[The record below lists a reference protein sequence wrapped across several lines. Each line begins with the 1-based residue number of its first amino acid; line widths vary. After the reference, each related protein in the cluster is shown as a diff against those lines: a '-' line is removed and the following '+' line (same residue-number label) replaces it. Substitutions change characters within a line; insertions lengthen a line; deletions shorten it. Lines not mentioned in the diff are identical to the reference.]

1 MLPTAWRKLYG
12 HSPPCG
18 AGVDRRALTRRRR
31 IDEADNSTPVAID
44 QRAAYRRLYGHSP
57 LCRAGFDRSAL
68 MSPPVI
74 YCQCFEFFGARR
86 YTASKLAL
94 LWNCSAA
101 HELLLRDRKILLLE
115 GR

>member
-1 MLPTAWRKLYG
+1 MLPTAWRKLYS

-18 AGVDRRALTRRRR
+18 AGVHRPALT
-31 IDEADNSTPVAID
+31 SPSVA
-44 QRAAYRRLYGHSP
+44 
-57 LCRAGFDRSAL
+57 
-68 MSPPVI
+68 
-74 YCQCFEFFGARR
+74 YCQFFGARR
-86 YTASKLAL
+86 STAFKLTS